1 MIRSFFTSAL
11 MLLALCASAQADIK
25 FAIGEPAEDST
36 RSGIGQISGWA
47 VSDRQIVSVEAFIDG
62 VSVGLVPY
70 GGTRL
75 DVAEAFPGYP
85 DSEMSGW
92 SMKWNYSLLSQGDHE
107 LTVVVTD
114 IDGNQLSKSVSF
126 ATTGFTSEFIKDPE
140 AVDISNA
147 VVSTPEPGKILIRG
161 AVVEGENVDI
171 ELCWDTATQ
180 QFQIERILRESA
192 EKENQSPQA
201 NAGSSFDVEMAE
213 SVVINGMASDPDGSI
228 VSWSW
233 KQVAGNKVQLTDADQ
248 PTVKFTAPDTAGAIR
263 LRLTVVDDGG
273 ASDSDDVVIE
283 VIDSP
288 SEPEPENLAP
298 SADAGSDRTVEP
310 GEVISVQG
318 YASDT
323 DGTIAS
329 WNWEVIAGAQ
339 VGLNNAHTDRVTFT
353 ALNEE
358 GYTELLL
365 TVTDDDGAASSDS
378 VRITFEKPAPPPNK
392 KPSANA
398 GSNKTVM
405 AGDTVTISGGA
416 NDTDGTVISYQWT
429 QISGTDVNL
438 SGFNNLQVQFTAPD
452 AAGQIVLRLTVTDD
466 DGATDSDDVTIT
478 VQVQAGSDPDPE
490 PEPNDGTTG
499 KVSESLLAAVNAA
512 RGQAQVCNGKEYPA
526 QAAMKWDDDLAT
538 IAKIHSMDMASNG
551 YFSHTSKDGTVFSDR
566 VWPYWSGTR
575 IGENLAAS
583 SVNRSDEQVVNMW
596 LKSTSGHCE
605 LIMNPDFTHA
615 GLGVGINTDNGYI
628 FHYFWTLDIGG

>member
-358 GYTELLL
+358 G
-365 TVTDDDGAASSDS
+365 
-378 VRITFEKPAPPPNK
+378 
-392 KPSANA
+392 
-398 GSNKTVM
+398 
-405 AGDTVTISGGA
+405 
-416 NDTDGTVISYQWT
+416 
-429 QISGTDVNL
+429 
-438 SGFNNLQVQFTAPD
+438 
-452 AAGQIVLRLTVTDD
+452 
-466 DGATDSDDVTIT
+466 
-478 VQVQAGSDPDPE
+478 
-490 PEPNDGTTG
+490 
-499 KVSESLLAAVNAA
+499 
-512 RGQAQVCNGKEYPA
+512 
-526 QAAMKWDDDLAT
+526 
-538 IAKIHSMDMASNG
+538 
-551 YFSHTSKDGTVFSDR
+551 
-566 VWPYWSGTR
+566 
-575 IGENLAAS
+575 
-583 SVNRSDEQVVNMW
+583 
-596 LKSTSGHCE
+596 
-605 LIMNPDFTHA
+605 
-615 GLGVGINTDNGYI
+615 
-628 FHYFWTLDIGG
+628 

>member
-1 MIRSFFTSAL
+1 MIRSFFASAL

-213 SVVINGMASDPDGSI
+213 SVVINGTASDPDGSI

-298 SADAGSDRTVEP
+298 SA
-310 GEVISVQG
+310 
-318 YASDT
+318 
-323 DGTIAS
+323 
-329 WNWEVIAGAQ
+329 
-339 VGLNNAHTDRVTFT
+339 HT
-353 ALNEE
+353 
-358 GYTELLL
+358 
-365 TVTDDDGAASSDS
+365 
-378 VRITFEKPAPPPNK
+378 
-392 KPSANA
+392 

-452 AAGQIVLRLTVTDD
+452 VAGQIVLRLTVTDD

-490 PEPNDGTTG
+490 PEPEPNDGTTG

-512 RGQAQVCNGKEYPA
+512 RGQTQVCNGKEYPA

-551 YFSHTSKDGTVFSDR
+551 YFSHTSEDGTVFSDR

-615 GLGVGINTDNGYI
+615 GLGVGINTDNGYT